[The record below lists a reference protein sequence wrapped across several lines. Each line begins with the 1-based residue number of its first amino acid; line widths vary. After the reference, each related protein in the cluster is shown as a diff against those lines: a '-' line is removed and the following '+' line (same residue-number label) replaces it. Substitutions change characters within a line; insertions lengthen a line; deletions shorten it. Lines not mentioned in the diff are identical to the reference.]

1 MTSVGRVYVTAGAVL
16 LFFVLWATIA
26 ASPWPSATRRPEV
39 DALALRSAVVRQ
51 RAAAAQ
57 QRYEARWAA
66 YRAAL
71 AARATASTV
80 SVSAPSVRIVQVPPV
95 ATTRS
100 S

>member
-1 MTSVGRVYVTAGAVL
+1 MTSVARVYVATGAVL

-26 ASPWPSATRRPEV
+26 TSPWPSATRRPEV
-39 DALALRSAVVRQ
+39 DALALREAVVRQ

-71 AARATASTV
+71 ARNRALTV
-80 SVSAPSVRIVQVPPV
+80 SVSAPPVRIVQVPPV